1 MARESLTKKRI
12 RIQTIL
18 ERLKKEFP
26 DTHYELLH
34 NSQFELLTATILSA
48 QCTDKRVNMVTPALF
63 ERFPDA
69 AAMAQGKLTEIETL
83 IRSTGFYRNKTKSL
97 KGMAEMVTLEYD
109 GVSPY
114 NLDKLVKLPGVGRK
128 TANVL
133 LGEYDVAVGVV
144 VDTHVHRITR
154 MLKLVSAN
162 DPVKIER
169 ELMKIVPQEN

>member
-1 MARESLTKKRI
+1 MAKESLTKKRV
-12 RIQTIL
+12 RIQTVL

-26 DTHYELLH
+26 DAHCELVH
-34 NSQFELLTATILSA
+34 NSEFELLTATILSA
-48 QCTDKRVNMVTPALF
+48 QCTDKRVNIVTPALF
-63 ERFPDA
+63 ARFPNA

-83 IRSTGFYRNKTKSL
+83 IHSTGFYRNKAKSL

-109 GVSPY
+109 GVIPY

-169 ELMKIVPQEN
+169 ELMKIVH